1 MNPAQQARQRASL
14 ILQVQAGQLSA
25 TQAAQSLGVSRKTYY
40 QWERRAL
47 QGMVDQLTQRP
58 PGRPQKPDDP
68 EKTALR
74 QQLRQAQAKLQA
86 ASQLAELRA
95 VLHDLDR
102 PAAKKKPRPSKR

>member
-47 QGMVDQLTQRP
+47 QGMVDQLTQLQGVVRL
-58 PGRPQKPDDP
+58 R
-68 EKTALR
+68 ERR
-74 QQLRQAQAKLQA
+74 QQER
-86 ASQLAELRA
+86 
-95 VLHDLDR
+95 
-102 PAAKKKPRPSKR
+102 

>member
-68 EKTALR
+68 EK
-74 QQLRQAQAKLQA
+74 QLRQAQAKLQA

-95 VLHDLDR
+95 VLRDLDR

>member
-14 ILQVQAGQLSA
+14 ILQVQAGQLTA

-68 EKTALR
+68 EKAALR
-74 QQLRQAQAKLQA
+74 QQLQQAQAKLQA

-95 VLHDLDR
+95 VLRDLDR
-102 PAAKKKPRPSKR
+102 PASKKKPRPSKR